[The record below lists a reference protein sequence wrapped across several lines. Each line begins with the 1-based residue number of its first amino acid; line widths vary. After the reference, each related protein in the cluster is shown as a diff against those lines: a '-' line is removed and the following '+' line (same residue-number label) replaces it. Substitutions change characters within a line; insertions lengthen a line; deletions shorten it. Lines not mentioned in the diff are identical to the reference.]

1 MQRENQQFL
10 TINISTVT
18 LAKILIAG
26 VGIWLAYALSDVLAI
41 LFVATLLSSAL
52 SPLVNAMHTKGIPR
66 GLGVLVIYIAIFSIF
81 TFAITLLIPPLVEQY
96 TQFAKAF
103 PAYAERFMGIAQSM
117 NPDVNVLEQLKKGF
131 QAVESSLVQAAGG
144 IFIKI
149 FDFIK
154 GIIAFFFV
162 FVVTFY
168 MIVQE
173 RAIKGAIH
181 LVTPT
186 RYRYYV
192 DGLISQ
198 IQKKIGLWLRGQLI
212 LSFIIFLMVF
222 IGLVALGVPYA
233 LILALVAGLAE
244 FVPYIGPVLGSVPA
258 IFIAFDQSP
267 LLALW
272 VVLLFLCIQRL
283 ENDFIVPRVMQK
295 TIGINPLVSIIAILV
310 GAKLAGFLGV
320 LLAIPVTAI
329 LGVIIEDMIGTP
341 EELAELV
348 PKEVEK

>member
-1 MQRENQQFL
+1 M

-18 LAKILIAG
+18 LAKVLITG
-26 VGIWLAYALSDVLAI
+26 VCLWLIYMLSDVLAI

-52 SPLVNAMHTKGIPR
+52 SPLVGAMQKKGLPR
-66 GLGVLVIYIAIFSIF
+66 GLGVLLIYIAIFSVF
-81 TFAITLLIPPLVEQY
+81 TCAIALLIPPLMEQY
-96 TQFAKAF
+96 SEFAKAF
-103 PAYAERFMGIAQSM
+103 PAYAERFISLVQSVS
-117 NPDVNVLEQLKKGF
+117 PDGNLLEQLKKGF
-131 QAVESSLVQAAGG
+131 QSIESSLVQAAGG
-144 IFIKI
+144 IFVKI
-149 FDFIK
+149 FDFVK

-181 LVTPT
+181 LVTPV
-186 RYRYYV
+186 RYRFYI

-198 IQKKIGLWLRGQLI
+198 IQKKIGLWLRSQLI
-212 LSFIIFLMVF
+212 LCFIIFLMVF
-222 IGLVALGVPYA
+222 TGLMVLGVPYA

-272 VVLLFLCIQRL
+272 VLILFLVIQRL

-295 TIGINPLVSIIAILV
+295 TIGINPLVSVVAILV
-310 GAKLAGFLGV
+310 GVKLGGFLGV
-320 LLAIPVTAI
+320 MLAIPVTAI
-329 LGVIIEDMIGTP
+329 IGVIIEDMIGTP
-341 EELAELV
+341 EDLAELA
-348 PKEVEK
+348 PKEAEK

>member
-1 MQRENQQFL
+1 MSRENQQFL

-26 VGIWLAYALSDVLAI
+26 VGIWLIYVLSDVLAI
-41 LFVATLLSSAL
+41 VFVAMLLSAAL
-52 SPLVNAMHTKGIPR
+52 SPTVSAMQKKGIPR
-66 GLGVLVIYIAIFSIF
+66 GVGVLVIFAAIFSVF
-81 TFAITLLIPPLVEQY
+81 VLAVVLLIPPLVEQY
-96 TQFAKAF
+96 AQFAKAF
-103 PAYAERFMGIAQSM
+103 PAYADRFISIAQSI
-117 NPDVNVLEQLKKGF
+117 NPDINVMEQLKKGF

-144 IFIKI
+144 IFVKI

-181 LVTPT
+181 LVTPA
-186 RYRYYV
+186 RYRLYI

-198 IQKKIGLWLRGQLI
+198 IQKKIGLWLRSQLI
-212 LSFIIFLMVF
+212 LCFIIFLMVF
-222 IGLVALGVPYA
+222 IGLVAFGVPYA

-244 FVPYIGPVLGSVPA
+244 FIPYIGPTLGAVPA

-267 LLALW
+267 ILALW
-272 VVLLFLCIQRL
+272 VILLFLVIQRL
-283 ENDFIVPRVMQK
+283 ENDLIVPRVMQHAV
-295 TIGINPLVSIIAILV
+295 GINPLVTIIAILV

-329 LGVIIEDMIGTP
+329 LGVIIEDMIGTS
-341 EELAELV
+341 EDLAELA
-348 PKEVEK
+348 PKEAEK